1 MSFTHIS
8 TNHAP
13 QFPGMEAEGFGAAPP
28 PAPVKSARSRNRAAW
43 WRQDLDRTAF
53 YLMGQARTE
62 DERAFVEQLYEQAV
76 EEGPDFIN
84 YRSKSAFEAAP
95 RLGIDRNAY
104 ARILNALDMIERG
117 TSTGIAATRA
127 SRASPAP

>member
-13 QFPGMEAEGFGAAPP
+13 QFPGMEAEGSSAPS
-28 PAPVKSARSRNRAAW
+28 PAPVKSARSANRAAW
-43 WRQDLDRTAF
+43 WRQDLDRTAA

-62 DERAFVEQLYEQAV
+62 DERAFVEKLYEQAV

-84 YRSKSAFEAAP
+84 YRSKSAFEG
-95 RLGIDRNAY
+95 R
-104 ARILNALDMIERG
+104 
-117 TSTGIAATRA
+117 S
-127 SRASPAP
+127 

>member
-1 MSFTHIS
+1 MSFEPFS
-8 TNHAP
+8 MNQAAL
-13 QFPGMEAEGFGAAPP
+13 FSGMETEGFGAPP
-28 PAPVKSARSRNRAAW
+28 SPAAVKSARSRNRAAW
-43 WRQDLDRTAF
+43 WRQDLDRTAL

-84 YRSKSAFEAAP
+84 YRAKSAFEAAP

-104 ARILNALDMIERG
+104 ARILNALDP
-117 TSTGIAATRA
+117 RA
-127 SRASPAP
+127 SRASPAPWRGFSNAF

>member
-1 MSFTHIS
+1 MESEGCG
-8 TNHAP
+8 AP
-13 QFPGMEAEGFGAAPP
+13 S

-43 WRQDLDRTAF
+43 WRQDLDHTAV

-62 DERAFVEQLYEQAV
+62 DERAFVEQFYEQAV

-95 RLGIDRNAY
+95 RRGFSRPFEPRPQIRRGVAFARRYQAAGLRLQADGRQLPQAS
-104 ARILNALDMIERG
+104 RILRLRDR
-117 TSTGIAATRA
+117 
-127 SRASPAP
+127 